1 MFDEIATLKDSL
13 NFLQGKL
20 TIQDA
25 SYRKRLKVNADEIEL
40 LRQRNAAFK
49 EKDEKQRKKIE
60 SLEDEIAFANGM
72 EKYKRNER
80 AVAINM
86 PTSSTKT
93 LFPSSTPNGTVGPNP
108 RLNLQDQE
116 FDPNTPSS
124 ALTPRSASKLSVA
137 HSFVDGF
144 ATEETAMKRKLADT
158 VHSPNTLPS
167 KRFAAASAF
176 SSISSDTESRPPEQE
191 TGNASQNANPPPS
204 TPGPQNGNGTAH
216 SEKDKGRAEIASKL
230 HDAQKNINEFKTKN
244 DQLSKDVT
252 DLGTITTLLE
262 KELTKAKRGKFLMS
276 KKVEDLDKQLRQN
289 VAKDSQKREVIVF
302 FEKLFNHRAYG
313 VFDTSWDL
321 LTKWK
326 LKRYKEIEYPVI
338 SNILKTHL
346 FANGLASEKNGIEG
360 CIEFFFD
367 GCCQVIT
374 QLHLENNYRPIP
386 VVLQLVYFTV
396 NYYPKCAIFSGK
408 LVKYLCAHLEKNV
421 QYIRSLPEIDV
432 LYAYKYNPFN
442 LKSAGPY
449 KGKTDKPGSTIL
461 QNDAFKE
468 ISILYTL
475 DIIDK
480 LASNAKYFDSYSY
493 ANIWSNISLSLISKL
508 ASPKSPANVIHKV
521 MTLLFFSISEKT
533 LGPIVFKNSKQE
545 KPNSD
550 RSETDE
556 RTKSN
561 TPASSF
567 LRNFSRGTSINPS
580 DSATD
585 TASSL
590 ALNPEKSTSLP
601 FDTDIEVDGNSNLSE
616 MVSSEQGYNESS
628 LIVMLSYH
636 LAYTVPI
643 RHTLMF
649 SGLEDLPVPYTCASN
664 GENVE
669 KQWSFFFNYLHY
681 SDISSMPGDLESN
694 YFSSLLNLHNR
705 CGGPEKYYKQLS
717 LINKITT
724 LYIRKSIIKTFLH
737 TVSVNSVS
745 IIVCTKIALKAVIKC
760 LRDTLDQV
768 YQSLTPDHQSVEL
781 IGDCT
786 NLLYT
791 VFRFVRDNPYE
802 LGDNHVVSSLDYSQ
816 NKHIFGIA
824 TSKYGIKKW
833 KKPSNI
839 ISDLSDDGLGLIAAM
854 MLIVNT
860 RASEQASGGS
870 SALKPFDD
878 GVSSPALSRSSSA
891 SSIASLVVIDSDD
904 DKATGN
910 GPPKAHNLGSNQK
923 VDKDGDVSM
932 NDDDEIQELGTYSHS
947 EAVPKN
953 LKEFQNCKLD
963 NLIKDENAADKPET
977 RKPHQSF
984 DYCGPIFNS
993 TIIEQADKILE
1004 YYYE

>member
-1 MFDEIATLKDSL
+1 M
-13 NFLQGKL
+13 QGKL

-49 EKDEKQRKKIE
+49 EKDENQQKKIE
-60 SLEDEIAFANGM
+60 ALEDEIAFANGM
-72 EKYKRNER
+72 KKYKQNER
-80 AVAINM
+80 VFALNKS
-86 PTSSTKT
+86 TSSAKD
-93 LFPSSTPNGTVGPNP
+93 LFPSSSPKETVDVDP
-108 RLNLQDQE
+108 RLSPQAI
-116 FDPNTPSS
+116 DPNTPPSSSS
-124 ALTPRSASKLSVA
+124 ALSPRPASKPSVV
-137 HSFVDGF
+137 HNFVDGF
-144 ATEETAMKRKLADT
+144 TNENAMKRKLADT
-158 VHSPNTLPS
+158 VHSPNSLPS
-167 KRFAAASAF
+167 KRFAPVSSF
-176 SSISSDTESRPPEQE
+176 SSISSDSESRLPVQE
-191 TGNASQNANPPPS
+191 PSNASQTTS
-204 TPGPQNGNGTAH
+204 TFVLQNGNGQTH
-216 SEKDKGRAEIASKL
+216 SNPAEITTKL
-230 HDAQKNINEFKTKN
+230 LDAQNNINQFKTKN
-244 DQLSKDVT
+244 DQLSKDVK

-262 KELTKAKRGKFLMS
+262 QELTKAKRGKFLMT
-276 KKVEDLDKQLRQN
+276 KKVQDLDQQLRQN
-289 VAKDSQKREVIVF
+289 VAKDSQKQEIITF

-313 VFDTSWDL
+313 VFDASWDL

-326 LKRYKEIEYPVI
+326 LKKYKEMEYPVI

-346 FANGLASEKNGIEG
+346 FANGLATEKNGIEG
-360 CIEFFFD
+360 YIKCFFD

-386 VVLQLVYFTV
+386 VVLQLIHFTV
-396 NYYPKCAIFSGK
+396 NYYPKCAVFSGK
-408 LVKYLCAHLEKNV
+408 LVNFLCAHLEKNV
-421 QYIRSLPEIDV
+421 QYIRSLPDINV
-432 LYAYKYNPFN
+432 LYTYKYNPFN
-442 LKSAGPY
+442 LKNAGPY

-475 DIIDK
+475 DIIEK
-480 LASNAKYFDSYSY
+480 LASNAKHFDSYSY

-533 LGPIVFKNSKQE
+533 LGPIFLKNSKE
-545 KPNSD
+545 PNPD
-550 RSETDE
+550 RPETNE

-567 LRNFSRGTSINPS
+567 LRNGSRGTSINPT
-580 DSATD
+580 DLLTD
-585 TASSL
+585 TTISL
-590 ALNPEKSTSLP
+590 VLNPEKSTLLE
-601 FDTDIEVDGNSNLSE
+601 TDIEVDANSNLSE

-717 LINKITT
+717 LVNKITT
-724 LYIRKSIIKTFLH
+724 LYIRKSIIKIFLH

-745 IIVCTKIALKAVIKC
+745 MIVCTKIALKAVIKC

-768 YQSLTPDHQSVEL
+768 YQSLTPDPQSVEL

-802 LGDNHVVSSLDYSQ
+802 LGDNHIVSSLDYLP

-824 TSKYGIKKW
+824 TSKYGTKKW

-839 ISDLSDDGLGLIAAM
+839 ISDLSDDGLGLVAAM
-854 MLIVNT
+854 VLIVNT
-860 RASEQASGGS
+860 RTSEQDSGSS
-870 SALKPFDD
+870 SALKPFDN
-878 GVSSPALSRSSSA
+878 VVSPALSRSSSA

-904 DKATGN
+904 EKATGN
-910 GPPKAHNLGSNQK
+910 GPPKARNLGSDQK
-923 VDKDGDVSM
+923 ADKDGDVSM
-932 NDDDEIQELGTYSHS
+932 NDDDDIQELGTYSHS
-947 EAVPKN
+947 ETAPKN
-953 LKEFQNCKLD
+953 LKQVQNCKLD
-963 NLIKDENAADKPET
+963 NLIKDENTNQPK
-977 RKPHQSF
+977 SF
-984 DYCGPIFNS
+984 DHCGPIFNS